1 MASTYTMAKITLDI
15 PDHLAEQLAQ
25 LGENPSDWL
34 RRRLPGLLEGNP
46 QQSVLP
52 AHVYRYILDFI
63 AGNPTPQQIAEFRPT
78 PEMQDRL
85 RSLLSRNKAGD
96 LASGEAAELNE
107 YERIEHIMI
116 MLKAGN
122 LKFLTQQQ

>member
-1 MASTYTMAKITLDI
+1 MAKITLDI
-15 PDHLAEQLAQ
+15 PDHLAEQLSQ

-34 RRRLPGLLEGNP
+34 QRRLPALFEGNP

-63 AGNPTPQQIAEFRPT
+63 ASNPTPQQIAEFKPT

-96 LASGEAAELNE
+96 LASGEASELNE

>member
-63 AGNPTPQQIAEFRPT
+63 ASNPTPQQIAEFRPT

-85 RSLLSRNKAGD
+85 RSLLSRNKSGD
-96 LASGEAAELNE
+96 LTPGEEAELDE

-122 LKFLTQQQ
+122 FRYLALQQ

>member
-1 MASTYTMAKITLDI
+1 MASTYTMTKITLDI

-34 RRRLPGLLEGNP
+34 QRRLPALLEGKP

-52 AHVYRYILDFI
+52 AHAYRYILDFI
-63 AGNPTPQQIAEFRPT
+63 ASNPTPQQIAEFRPT

-85 RSLLSRNKAGD
+85 RSLLNQNKLG
-96 LASGEAAELNE
+96 S
-107 YERIEHIMI
+107 
-116 MLKAGN
+116 
-122 LKFLTQQQ
+122 LTPQE